1 MGAGNF
7 AFTCRQGE
15 EPRSIFILN
24 AISVITEL
32 VAPYESPASDMT
44 LDETLTG
51 KFVIG
56 VHNSRAVDSQFAC
69 QSAPCWQ
76 PYTFSQVTGEDRF
89 AQLQANLPV

>member
-24 AISVITEL
+24 ALSVITEL

-44 LDETLTG
+44 LDETLTV

-56 VHNSRAVDSQFAC
+56 VHNIRAVDSQFAC
-69 QSAPCWQ
+69 QCALCWQ
-76 PYTFSQVTGEDRF
+76 PYTFSQFTAAERL